1 MMSSRGVRSIWI
13 MLVLM
18 SLIVAG
24 CASDGDSSNTTT
36 TAPATTTTAGSSTE
50 TTAPA
55 ETTTT
60 MNEADA
66 LMASAMERSWR
77 IGITGEGVFN
87 RDGTIT
93 GFQFNKLPLA
103 LAIMDMNANG
113 WDIAPIFLNQSE
125 APVQALIQ
133 GSLDI
138 ANSSITPVITAVA
151 AGAEITVFA
160 KARGVEYV
168 MLTRS
173 DINGPED
180 FDGKKVGLHAAA
192 STTTL
197 LTKLY
202 LKDATDIE
210 PDFLIVPGSGNRI
223 QAMLAGEL
231 DATAA
236 QFGDDTRAM
245 EEAPDDF
252 HVIFNFAK
260 EMQGLIDSAF
270 SYNNA
275 TFDDL
280 TRVFAEELLAKV
292 TEYNRLFYEDPNVA
306 KEKSVEFEVA
316 EAAGVERY
324 LDSEIFPV
332 DIGMD
337 VDSLAF
343 TIDGLVNA
351 ELIEGPGPDGASF
364 FDSTIWEAISGRF

>member
-1 MMSSRGVRSIWI
+1 
-13 MLVLM
+13 MLLLM

-24 CASDGDSSNTTT
+24 CASDGDSSNT

-60 MNEADA
+60 ISEADA

-337 VDSLAF
+337 ADSLAF

-351 ELIEGPGPDGASF
+351 ELIESPGPDGASF

>member
-138 ANSSITPVITAVA
+138 ANSSITPVIT
-151 AGAEITVFA
+151 
-160 KARGVEYV
+160 
-168 MLTRS
+168 
-173 DINGPED
+173 
-180 FDGKKVGLHAAA
+180 
-192 STTTL
+192 
-197 LTKLY
+197 
-202 LKDATDIE
+202 
-210 PDFLIVPGSGNRI
+210 
-223 QAMLAGEL
+223 
-231 DATAA
+231 
-236 QFGDDTRAM
+236 
-245 EEAPDDF
+245 
-252 HVIFNFAK
+252 
-260 EMQGLIDSAF
+260 
-270 SYNNA
+270 
-275 TFDDL
+275 
-280 TRVFAEELLAKV
+280 
-292 TEYNRLFYEDPNVA
+292 
-306 KEKSVEFEVA
+306 
-316 EAAGVERY
+316 
-324 LDSEIFPV
+324 
-332 DIGMD
+332 
-337 VDSLAF
+337 
-343 TIDGLVNA
+343 
-351 ELIEGPGPDGASF
+351 
-364 FDSTIWEAISGRF
+364 